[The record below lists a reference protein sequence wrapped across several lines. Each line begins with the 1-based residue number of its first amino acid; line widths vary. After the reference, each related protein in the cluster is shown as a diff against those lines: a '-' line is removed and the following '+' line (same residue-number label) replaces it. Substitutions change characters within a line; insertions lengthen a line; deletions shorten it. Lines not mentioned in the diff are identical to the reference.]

1 MVSNAEVKDVLE
13 NMFDFMHDASKTFM
27 DLSVNFIKIN
37 SSVRLLGDLKKS
49 CREVFGGDNV
59 DAIHSMLTKKFGG
72 DSIAVACSYIEKAQT
87 AARIMRDIHK
97 AMEAEHE
104 VSKDYIDKLLRVGAT
119 FTEECLTEFV
129 IYTDSTKRS

>member
-59 DAIHSMLTKKFGG
+59 HSMLTKKFGG
-72 DSIAVACSYIEKAQT
+72 DSIAVACSYIEKAQV

-104 VSKDYIDKLLRVGAT
+104 VSKDYIDKLLQVGAA
-119 FTEECLTEFV
+119 FTEECLTEFI
-129 IYTDSTKRS
+129 IYTDATKRS